1 MYYFSSYLLL
11 VFLTLIPSK
20 TLLMVLLSL
29 GMFMMLG
36 KRLININQ
44 ELKCSLWYV
53 ISNNYCKT
61 TNFSVLLILAILAN
75 GIKTLILI
83 PANNYN
89 QSRGRTR

>member
-1 MYYFSSYLLL
+1 
-11 VFLTLIPSK
+11 
-20 TLLMVLLSL
+20 
-29 GMFMMLG
+29 MFMMLG

-75 GIKTLILI
+75 GIKTLI
-83 PANNYN
+83 
-89 QSRGRTR
+89 